1 MKKSI
6 VLLLAMALLAGS
18 CGEYDIPGKEKEEGY
33 KVSFTKKEVARILS
47 ELPLQKEQLEEV
59 YDAVNSS
66 TGNGYDE
73 EYTLTNLFLSPGRGV
88 GGGATRSSSY
98 ETPIRALFED
108 YFSQKYATKAGTAS
122 IQAYIDAL
130 AASGMQIYAP
140 YSEDWDGSTFPI
152 ITYDPGYG
160 AETNYGYELRLED
173 GELTVVDSVFVD
185 EAVAARRP
193 VWVINDN
200 TDSAF
205 TPAELFLS
213 GTKARTGGEGKVGH
227 QLILKNFKMLRN
239 YDTWFAGGSEFK
251 IQMGAV
257 DGFTASTEAELRLY
271 NPSITEFIL
280 VVKRKQL
287 NMPLPYNAVI
297 LTDLTDQMEKLAF
310 LITEEDGGTRTN
322 WKCSASVKV
331 QSKSYGFDIDL
342 PYNDRDDIVWRGQLA
357 TSYFTGKETVKG
369 RFGDVEITFGLE

>member
-1 MKKSI
+1 MKKNC
-6 VLLLAMALLAGS
+6 VLLLATALLAVS
-18 CGEYDIPGKEKEEGY
+18 CGEYDIPGKEGKEES
-33 KVSFTKKEVARILS
+33 KVSFTKMEVAKILS
-47 ELPLQKEQLEEV
+47 ELPLQKEQLKEV

-73 EYTLTNLFLSPGRGV
+73 EYTLTNLFLSPGCGV
-88 GGGATRSSSY
+88 GDGTTKSFSY
-98 ETPIRALFED
+98 ETPIRMLFED
-108 YFSQKYATKAGTAS
+108 YFSQKYATRSGSAS

-130 AASGMQIYAP
+130 TASGMQIYAP

-160 AETNYGYELRLED
+160 AETNYGYELSMEN
-173 GELTVVDSVFVD
+173 GELKVVDSVFVD

-205 TPAELFLS
+205 TPAELFLG
-213 GTKARTGGEGKVGH
+213 GTKAGSRSGEKTGH

-271 NPSITEFIL
+271 NPSITEFII
-280 VVKRKQL
+280 VIKRKQL
-287 NMPLPYNAVI
+287 NMLLPYNAVI

-322 WKCSASVKV
+322 WKCSATVKV

-357 TSYFTGKETVKG
+357 TSYFTGKDTVKG